1 MIERVLR
8 TNNNVVLLRNKRF
21 LICIKMSKREPDS
34 TLEEFLVGYFK
45 KRKYHM
51 TSELFEKTLNPGV
64 HCTLS
69 PRCEN
74 FEKYLKRNIA
84 KLEKE
89 KFVDDLDFEINFD
102 AYQHHTK
109 VRFKNFKLKLFWS
122 S

>member
-45 KRKYHM
+45 KRKYHK
-51 TSELFEKTLNPGV
+51 TSELFERTLNQGG
-64 HCTLS
+64 HYTLS

-74 FEKYLKRNIA
+74 FGKYLKRNIE

-89 KFVDDLDFEINFD
+89 KFVDDFDFEINFD
-102 AYQHHTK
+102 AYQYDTK
-109 VRFKNFKLKLFWS
+109 VSFIIITYNL
-122 S
+122 